1 MRKLSKASSPS
12 AENLRQLRADITKL
26 KRMKNFKSLS
36 LLTFCLIFSQLSFA
50 GSAVDHNPNV
60 EKTPAMIA
68 GEDFA
73 NALKDYKDFREH
85 KKEMSRK
92 DRKAKRKE
100 VKKNLKQSVKALKE
114 ASDVDMTL
122 LIILAI
128 LIPFLAMYL
137 YEGAITNRFWISLIL
152 SLLFWI
158 PGVIY
163 TLIVIL
169 GGS

>member
-1 MRKLSKASSPS
+1 
-12 AENLRQLRADITKL
+12 
-26 KRMKNFKSLS
+26 MKHFKSLC
-36 LLTFCLIFSQLSFA
+36 LLTLCLAFGHISYA
-50 GSAVDHNPNV
+50 GTAIDHNPEV
-60 EKTPAMIA
+60 EKTPAMVA
-68 GEDFA
+68 GENFA
-73 NALKDYKDFREH
+73 NAIQDYKDFQEH

-92 DRKAKRKE
+92 ERKTKRKE

-114 ASDVDMTL
+114 ASDIDMTL

-137 YEGAITNRFWISLIL
+137 YEGEITNRFWISLVL

-169 GGS
+169 GES